1 MDHLLDLAA
10 NHPFWSWAGLGAG
23 LLILELLS
31 GSGWLLWP
39 AACAGL
45 LAVIT
50 KLLPLNWQPAT
61 ALYALLTIAATYA
74 GRRLMP
80 GLAGHSPHNINDNV
94 GRLVGHHGKTVG
106 AFNGRAGRVFIDGKE
121 WAADLDE
128 DAALTPGSEVE
139 VTGVSG
145 AHLKVRA
152 V

>member
-10 NHPFWSWAGLGAG
+10 NHPFWSWAGLGAA
-23 LLILELLS
+23 LLILELIS

-50 KLLPLNWQPAT
+50 MLLPLDWLPAT
-61 ALYALLTIAATYA
+61 GLFALLTIAATYA

-80 GLAGHSPHNINDNV
+80 GLAGHNPHDINDNV

-106 AFNGRAGRVFIDGKE
+106 AFNGRTGRVFIDGKE
-121 WAADLDE
+121 WAADLDG
-128 DAALTPGSEVE
+128 DAALAPGAPVE

-145 AHLKVRA
+145 AHLRVRA